1 MGPAR
6 RPSGRDRPG
15 APLSLAE
22 NPLTFLARIGPRR
35 GLPGLWGLWFPALLV
50 FYTEG
55 AVRLF
60 AVPHAWWLVAIATV
74 AAYAS
79 ALAIRR
85 LATRG

>member
-1 MGPAR
+1 
-6 RPSGRDRPG
+6 
-15 APLSLAE
+15 LAG

-50 FYTEG
+50 LYTES

-60 AVPHAWWLVAIATV
+60 GLPHEWWLVAVATA

-79 ALAIRR
+79 AIAIRR
-85 LATRG
+85 LATATGRGQDAS